1 MTSQLRKG
9 KKMKLHATNLSTHGY
24 GKGWQINALVD
35 GVESEMTFYGVSKDY
50 ALRQA
55 RAVIEMNGRLLHDP
69 YKGSDPIFKGFKVSA

>member
-1 MTSQLRKG
+1 MEIRATS
-9 KKMKLHATNLSTHGY
+9 LSAHGY

-55 RAVIEMNGRLLHDP
+55 RAVIENEGRLRHEP
-69 YKGSDPIFKGFKVSA
+69 YKGENPIFKGFKRVSA